1 MTSQATTTGRSESG
15 PLPAEAGTSRR
26 FGLAWIVG
34 WAVAVLAAAGLAV
47 GLHYRSLEA
56 AVAAE
61 GETLYRLVSQR
72 ADQHDALLTSLG
84 AIVRAP
90 GPLRTELILLLAD
103 SVQRFYPRVG
113 TIAVVDIGAAP
124 HTLVSTSPH
133 DPAMPAPPVVA
144 ARLADEP
151 PGRSIVA
158 PGPPAS
164 GLYHMLKRA
173 GEGPVALVLT
183 VNAAPLVEAE
193 PDAPTGAIGLAAP
206 GRRTILP
213 LPPARQAV
221 ELGFD
226 RVLVSQSQPLTLSL
240 RRGFGVAEVIP
251 FGAIGGLAAV
261 LALLAW
267 LGHRVM
273 AERRRAEAARER
285 ARLSADEARLAQ
297 ATRVNAMGEL
307 ASGIA
312 HELAQPI
319 AAILSQSQA
328 GARLAKAEPLD
339 RQAVIQTLDANARL
353 AKRAGAILDRLRDY
367 VRPGVP
373 DRRPTSLA
381 ELVTHVVALSQPD
394 LAGRGVQLVVGPVDP
409 QATVL
414 VEPIA
419 IEQALHNLI
428 RNAGDAVEALPAE
441 RRQVEISGRR
451 TDDRAEITVEDRG
464 PGLSPEL
471 AARLFEPFRSTKPN
485 GMGLGLALSLRLV
498 EANGGRLTGDNRP
511 GGGARFAITLPTV
524 AGAERREAAE

>member
-1 MTSQATTTGRSESG
+1 MDGTIWETPRDG
-15 PLPAEAGTSRR
+15 AEASARR
-26 FGLAWIVG
+26 RRSGLAWFAG
-34 WAVAVLAAAGLAV
+34 WALAALAAAGVAV
-47 GLHYRSLEA
+47 ALHLRALEA
-56 AVAAE
+56 GIAAE
-61 GETLYRLVSQR
+61 GATLHRLISQR

-90 GPLRTELILLLAD
+90 GPLRTDLVVLLAD
-103 SVQRFYPRVG
+103 SVQRFYPRVR

-124 HTLVSTSPH
+124 HALFSTNPS
-133 DPAMPAPPVVA
+133 DAAAPAPAAVA
-144 ARLADEP
+144 TRLAGEP
-151 PGRSIVA
+151 PGRSLVL

-164 GLYHMLKRA
+164 GLYHMVKRA
-173 GEGPVALVLT
+173 GEEPVALVLT
-183 VNAAPLVEAE
+183 VNAGQLVEAE
-193 PDAPTGAIGLAAP
+193 PGVAAGTISLAAP
-206 GRRTILP
+206 DGSPILA
-213 LPPARQAV
+213 PPDTRQG
-221 ELGFD
+221 LGLNFT
-226 RVLVSQSQPLTLSL
+226 RVLGSQSQPLTLSL
-240 RRGFGVAEVIP
+240 RRDLRLAEAIP
-251 FGAIGGLAAV
+251 FGTIGGIAAV
-261 LALLAW
+261 LGLLAW
-267 LGHRVM
+267 LGHRVL
-273 AERRRAEAARER
+273 AERRRAEAARGR

-339 RQAVIQTLDANARL
+339 RQAVIQALDANARL

-381 ELVTHVVALSQPD
+381 ALIAHVVALSQTE
-394 LAGRGVQLVVGPVDP
+394 LAGRGVHLVVGPVDP
-409 QATVL
+409 QARVL

-428 RNAGDAVEALPAE
+428 RNAADAVDALPPDQ
-441 RRQVEISGRR
+441 RRVEISG
-451 TDDRAEITVEDRG
+451 TLSGATAEIAVGDRG
-464 PGLSPEL
+464 AGLSPEL

-498 EANGGRLTGDNRP
+498 EANGGRLSGDNRP
-511 GGGARFAITLPTV
+511 GGGALFAITLPTV
-524 AGAERREAAE
+524 ATDEQREAAE